1 MGRYREPFRQREP
14 RPKNVSRLR
23 VRPTARGWQAIIFGA
38 LVMFVARMIGTTQ
51 FYQLGYV
58 LLGLILV
65 ALVLGLLG
73 SRGIGFS
80 RNLPAGIRF
89 TAGKT
94 ARIDLLISNSSRFGT
109 SEVGVRDRLLEPQS
123 FDVPAL
129 RGGGGDVVEV
139 PVTFERR
146 GIYELGPAEVR
157 ALEPFRLLQFVR
169 KFRDRTEVVVY
180 PQVHELSGFSLGR
193 GNTEAG
199 ARGAL
204 GQRGEEFAGLRE
216 YRRGDDRRH
225 IHWKSVARTGELF
238 VKEFA
243 LQAPR
248 RYTVAL
254 DLRRQGL
261 RVPEKEVE
269 DAVSAAASVLT
280 HLKDEGLPFRLLCT
294 DRDGAA
300 TEFGSDEKAY
310 WNAMRLLATVKAGGN
325 VELGASVLDEWLGEG
340 VVLISR
346 TAEDSLPHAV
356 RKLRSSGLSVVVLAL
371 ATHTYRYG
379 GIGEQGLV
387 REAEF
392 LQDLARL
399 ESSGAVVR
407 AVRSPEG
414 VAGLAGRERATG

>member
-1 MGRYREPFRQREP
+1 MAPGRSSRRQRSP
-14 RPKNVSRLR
+14 RGTSRIS
-23 VRPTARGWQAIIFGA
+23 VRPTARGWQAVIFGV

-58 LLGLILV
+58 LLGLILA

-73 SRGIGFS
+73 SRGIRFS
-80 RNLPAGIRF
+80 RNLPAGTRF
-89 TAGKT
+89 TAGKSD
-94 ARIDLLISNSSRFGT
+94 RIDLLLSNNSRFGT
-109 SEVGVRDRLLEPQS
+109 SEVGVIDRLPRPQS
-123 FDVPAL
+123 FEVSAL
-129 RGGGGDVVEV
+129 RGGGGEVVEV

-146 GIYELGPAEVR
+146 GVYELGPAEVR
-157 ALEPFRLLQFVR
+157 ALEPFRLLRFVR
-169 KFRDRTEVVVY
+169 KFRDRKEVVVY
-180 PQVHELSGFSLGR
+180 PEVHELSGFSLGS

-199 ARGAL
+199 ARGSL

-225 IHWKSVARTGELF
+225 IHWKSVARTGQLF

-280 HLKDEGLPFRLLCT
+280 HLRDEGLPFRLICT
-294 DRDGAA
+294 DRERVS
-300 TEFGSDEKAY
+300 TEFGSDEKSY
-310 WNAMRLLATVKAGGN
+310 WAAMRLLATVKAGGN
-325 VELGASVLDEWLGEG
+325 VELGAAVMDERERLGEG

-356 RKLRSSGLSVVVLAL
+356 RKLRGAGLSVVVVAV
-371 ATHTYRYG
+371 ASHTYRLG
-379 GIGEQGLV
+379 GSGE
-387 REAEF
+387 RARASEAEF
-392 LQDLARL
+392 LRDLARL
-399 ESSGAVVR
+399 ESSGAAVR
-407 AVRSPEG
+407 AVRHPEG

>member
-1 MGRYREPFRQREP
+1 MGLGRSSSRQNTP
-14 RPKNVSRLR
+14 SRASKISI
-23 VRPTARGWQAIIFGA
+23 RPTARGWQAIVFGA

-51 FYQLGYV
+51 FYQLGYA
-58 LLGLILV
+58 LLGLILA

-80 RNLPAGIRF
+80 RNLPASIRF
-89 TAGKT
+89 TAGKS
-94 ARIDLLISNSSRFGT
+94 ARIDLLLSNSSRFGT
-109 SEVGVRDRLLEPQS
+109 SEVEVVDRLPKPQT
-123 FDVPAL
+123 FEVPAL

-146 GIYELGPAEVR
+146 GVYELGPAEVR
-157 ALEPFRLLQFVR
+157 ALEPFRLLRFIR
-169 KFRDRTEVVVY
+169 KFRDRKEVVVY
-180 PQVHELSGFSLGR
+180 PEVHELSGFSLGS

-199 ARGAL
+199 ARGSL

-261 RVPEKEVE
+261 RTPEKEVE

-280 HLKDEGLPFRLLCT
+280 HLKDEGLPFRLICT
-294 DRDGAA
+294 DRERIA
-300 TEFGSDEKAY
+300 TEFGSDEKSY
-310 WNAMRLLATVKAGGN
+310 WAAMRLLATVKAGGN
-325 VELGASVLDEWLGEG
+325 VELGTSVMDERERLGEG

-346 TAEDSLPHAV
+346 TPEDSLPQAV
-356 RKLRSSGLSVVVLAL
+356 RKLRGAGLSVLVVAL
-371 ATHTYRYG
+371 ATHTYRLG
-379 GIGEQGLV
+379 GTGERARV
-387 REAEF
+387 SEAGF

-399 ESSGAVVR
+399 ESSGAAVR
-407 AVRSPEG
+407 AVRHPEG
-414 VAGLAGRERATG
+414 VAGLARRERATG

>member
-1 MGRYREPFRQREP
+1 
-14 RPKNVSRLR
+14 
-23 VRPTARGWQAIIFGA
+23 
-38 LVMFVARMIGTTQ
+38 MFVARMIGTTQ
-51 FYQLGYV
+51 FYQLGYA
-58 LLGLILV
+58 LLGLIAA

-73 SRGIGFS
+73 SRGISFS
-80 RNLPAGIRF
+80 RNLPAGVRF
-89 TAGKT
+89 TAGKP
-94 ARIDLLISNSSRFGT
+94 ARIDLLLSNSSRFGT
-109 SEVGVRDRLLEPQS
+109 SEVGVTDRLPKPQS
-123 FDVPAL
+123 FEVPAL

-139 PVTFERR
+139 PVDFDRR

-169 KFRDRTEVVVY
+169 KFRDRTEAVVY
-180 PQVHELSGFSLGR
+180 PEVHELSGFSLGS

-199 ARGAL
+199 AHGAL

-225 IHWKSVARTGELF
+225 IHWKSVARTGEMV

-248 RYTVAL
+248 RYTVVL

-261 RVPEKEVE
+261 RVSEQEVE

-280 HLKDEGLPFRLLCT
+280 HLRNEGLPFRLLCT
-294 DRDGAA
+294 NRERAA
-300 TEFGSDEKAY
+300 TEFGSDEKSY
-310 WNAMRLLATVKAGGN
+310 WAAMRLLATVKAGGN
-325 VELGASVLDEWLGEG
+325 LELGAAVLDERERLGEG
-340 VVLISR
+340 VVLVSR

-356 RKLRSSGLSVVVLAL
+356 RKLRTSGLSVTVVAL
-371 ATHTYRYG
+371 AIHTYRYG
-379 GIGEQGLV
+379 GTGEQGRA

-392 LQDLARL
+392 LRDLARL
-399 ESSGAVVR
+399 ESSGASVR
-407 AVRSPEG
+407 AVRNPEG

>member
-1 MGRYREPFRQREP
+1 
-14 RPKNVSRLR
+14 
-23 VRPTARGWQAIIFGA
+23 
-38 LVMFVARMIGTTQ
+38 MFVARMIGTTQ
-51 FYQLGYV
+51 FYQLGYALVGLV
-58 LLGLILV
+58 LA

-73 SRGIGFS
+73 SRGIEFS
-80 RNLPAGIRF
+80 RNLPAGVRF
-89 TAGKT
+89 TAGKL
-94 ARIDLLISNSSRFGT
+94 ARIDLLLSNSSRFGT
-109 SEVGVRDRLLEPQS
+109 SEVEVIDRLPKPQS
-123 FDVPAL
+123 FEVPAL

-146 GIYELGPAEVR
+146 GLYELGPAEVR
-157 ALEPFRLLQFVR
+157 ALEPFRLLRFVR
-169 KFRDRTEVVVY
+169 KFRDRTEAVVY
-180 PQVHELSGFSLGR
+180 PEVHELSGFSLGS

-261 RVPEKEVE
+261 RVPEQEVE

-280 HLKDEGLPFRLLCT
+280 HLKDEGLPFRLIGT
-294 DRDGAA
+294 DRERVA
-300 TEFGSDEKAY
+300 TEFGSDEKSY
-310 WNAMRLLATVKAGGN
+310 WTAMRLLATVKAGGN
-325 VELGASVLDEWLGEG
+325 VELGASVLDERKRLGEG

-346 TAEDSLPHAV
+346 TVEDSLPSAV
-356 RKLRSSGLSVVVLAL
+356 RKLRGAGLSVVVLML

-379 GIGEQGLV
+379 GTGEQGIV

-392 LQDLARL
+392 LRDLARL
-399 ESSGAVVR
+399 ETSGA
-407 AVRSPEG
+407 AVRTVRYPEG
-414 VAGLAGRERATG
+414 VAGLSGRDRATG